1 MRRPRLAGWV
11 ALALLCGS
19 SATDEL
25 AAAEKK
31 RANTIKVVE
40 ATYGGNCDGVTKGN
54 VTSFVASACAN
65 TDLCN
70 YRVYYKSMGGDPA
83 PACEKD
89 FKVTYTCG
97 RSSKS
102 ETCTLAAEAG
112 KGGEDGQPNHF
123 CLLHCLGETKS
134 HASSR
139 SRRTTRP
146 REART
151 PAFFELRSRMAAPWQ

>member
-54 VTSFVASACAN
+54 VTSFLASACAN

-102 ETCTLAAEAG
+102 ESCTLAAEAG
-112 KGGEDGQPNHF
+112 KGGEDGQPNQFLPAALPRRNEISYQVAAAPHDTPQ
-123 CLLHCLGETKS
+123 ET
-134 HASSR
+134 
-139 SRRTTRP
+139 
-146 REART
+146 RT
-151 PAFFELRSRMAAPWQ
+151 PAFFELRHGWPPRQ